1 MLRENRQ
8 KDKILAAH
16 FAATDLS
23 DSAAVFDA
31 FVHRMRREGEYNQL
45 KHWWDDMDALRVMR
59 AAEHHIR
66 SLTSETEPSPDPIE
80 RPSVGENGRIQF
92 MGEPI
97 GKIYNYCRTV
107 LPQEMQIK
115 IAYDSLIDRF
125 WKFIQQEKCAIRL
138 SENDLTI
145 RIFVPQTNPNTE
157 FDLVSEWEGFIKF
170 AYSEAELYKS
180 FTLLVNSLKLT
191 DRGFGYVRFPPA
203 TKGMVDWLAAFYIAT
218 LRERVLRNAD
228 NYKKADNAFK
238 KTRDNV
244 KRYQDQLNTDSLT
257 ERRPTSIEVKLGDE
271 SQKMND
277 AVQARTS
284 ALKVNQ
290 EKLDQILSD
299 VRHQADT
306 IRFDLAEKLSHQF
319 NRTGSMQF
327 SYGTVKLKS
336 QGGKSSIENTIVEIL
351 NESIAPLSCPFVS
364 LDEMS
369 EALVRQAGDN
379 AKDMCYSCGGLLP
392 AKEKHQQANR
402 FVLGDPSQRL
412 QSGGSQAQPN
422 VCGECLTVAFACPVK
437 FTTGAI
443 VVQLAPRNEAD
454 QPFSIENQL
463 RMLTLGELNLVAG
476 RYLLINC
483 REFVGSGNN
492 RTLVSEKIGQVQY
505 TLWRVAC
512 TLPAAALGTM
522 RCTLFTGGTEISLK
536 TRHFVWLSLLNEIFS
551 PNLVVERRSNIPLGQ
566 AIRLIEKDEVI
577 AAIYKMATTAP
588 DKKEA
593 KQLWETSYREK
604 RTLEELREKHC
615 TLLEQ
620 LPEKGEKPKMNQAQL
635 FRHVAG
641 LTGLTY
647 AYCDYVRSEVNK
659 DEKLDT
665 EREVSKLI
673 EKVTNPNFFNYAAS
687 EPLTGTRATMFRNH
701 DNYFCYDQAKCL
713 LKEELNLDLSSREE
727 STSERGQLQLP
738 IYFDDIVNAY
748 TTLFEKYYIS
758 ANEQRKLCYQLKL
771 SLYAKFASLFQKT
784 AKGE

>member
-1 MLRENRQ
+1 MDIQQRT
-8 KDKILAAH
+8 KILATH
-16 FAATDLS
+16 FAATKQNELTAD
-23 DSAAVFDA
+23 FEA
-31 FVHRMRREGEYNQL
+31 FVYGMQRRDKFEQL
-45 KHWWDDMDALRVMR
+45 KQWWEEMEALHILRR
-59 AAEHHIR
+59 ANHLIQYPHEQIDR
-66 SLTSETEPSPDPIE
+66 EISELLKVEGQTVTFKTQS
-80 RPSVGENGRIQF
+80 
-92 MGEPI
+92 I
-97 GKIYNYCRTV
+97 GKIYDYQRIV
-107 LPQEMQIK
+107 LPQEMQIR
-115 IAYDSLIDRF
+115 IAYDSLIERF
-125 WKFIQQEKCAIRL
+125 LQFLQQEKYAIRLFENAFTISLFVPHLDFQLEKEWVRFIQQ
-138 SENDLTI
+138 
-145 RIFVPQTNPNTE
+145 
-157 FDLVSEWEGFIKF
+157 F
-170 AYSEAELYKS
+170 AYSEKELYKS

-203 TKGMVDWLAAFYIAT
+203 TKKMAHWLAAFYVAT

-228 NYKKADNAFK
+228 NYRQANAASSKAQE
-238 KTRDNV
+238 NV
-244 KRYQDQLNTDSLT
+244 KRYQDQLKADSLT
-257 ERRPTSIEVKLGDE
+257 ESRRMSIKSKLNNE
-271 SQKMND
+271 RENLNEAK
-277 AVQARTS
+277 QALKS

-290 EKLDQILSD
+290 AEFNQILSGL
-299 VRHQADT
+299 RNQTDT
-306 IRFDLAEKLSHQF
+306 VDFDHAERLSRQF
-319 NRTGSMQF
+319 NRTGAMQF

-336 QGGKSSIENTIVEIL
+336 QGGKSSIEDTIVEIL
-351 NESIAPLSCPFVS
+351 NEPITLPGCPFVP
-364 LDEMS
+364 LDVIPEII
-369 EALVRQAGDN
+369 VRNAGDN
-379 AKDMCYSCGGLLP
+379 AKNLCYSCGRSLP
-392 AKEKHQQANR
+392 VKGRHQQANR

-422 VCGECLTVAFACPVK
+422 VCGECLTFAFACPVK
-437 FTTGAI
+437 LTSGAI
-443 VVQLAPRNEAD
+443 VVQLAPRNDTD

-512 TLPAAALGTM
+512 ALPAEALETM
-522 RCTLFTGGTEISLK
+522 KCTLFTGGTEIPLK

-551 PNLVVERRSNIPLGQ
+551 PNLVVEQRDNIPLGQ
-566 AIRLIEKDEVI
+566 AIRLIEKDEMI
-577 AAIYKMATTAP
+577 AAIYKMATVAP
-588 DKKEA
+588 DKREA
-593 KQLWETSYREK
+593 NQLWETSYREK
-604 RTLEELREKHC
+604 RILEDLREKHC

-620 LPEKGEKPKMNQAQL
+620 LPEKGEKPKMNQARL

-687 EPLTGTRATMFRNH
+687 DPLTGTRATMFRND
-701 DNYFCYDQAKCL
+701 DNYFCYDQAKRL
-713 LKEELNLDLSSREE
+713 LTEELDLDLSSRGE

-748 TTLFEKYYIS
+748 TTLFENYYKS
-758 ANEQRKLCYQLKL
+758 ANEQHKLCYQLKL

-784 AKGE
+784 